1 MYRTTEELE
10 AHLDEIRDSPTDNGT
25 LEMIVRRPDIGERE
39 TVDEGRL
46 DPDVGLVGDNWR
58 TRVGD
63 ADSRENQLTLMNSR
77 VADAVA
83 VTRDRWPLAGD
94 QLYVDMDL
102 STANLPAGTRLALGD
117 AVIEISTL
125 PHTGCAKFSERF
137 GARALRFANV
147 GEGAELRLRGVNA
160 RVVTGGTIRIGDGL
174 TKL

>member
-1 MYRTTEELE
+1 
-10 AHLDEIRDSPTDNGT
+10 
-25 LEMIVRRPDIGERE
+25 
-39 TVDEGRL
+39 
-46 DPDVGLVGDNWR
+46 
-58 TRVGD
+58 
-63 ADSRENQLTLMNSR
+63 
-77 VADAVA
+77 
-83 VTRDRWPLAGD
+83 
-94 QLYVDMDL
+94 MDL

-160 RVVTGGTIRIGDGL
+160 RVVTGGTIRIGDRL